1 MGFQGVGG
9 HHDPLRVLV
18 ILFFRDLLPRSRLHD
33 ALGVGDAGTHP
44 QEDGGVVF
52 LRQPEGPFREFQGL
66 LGIRGL
72 QHGDLGGDGV
82 VPGVLLVLG
91 GEHPRVVGHAD
102 HQPGLPALIGNVF
115 QQIYNIADS
124 VIVGRYVGADALAAV
139 GHAEVWLSLKPAG
152 YGELLPR
159 KRMGILHRA
168 EYASVASRADRLE
181 TPLLKA
187 NAIKMEV
194 CEIGGAFT
202 VTNSF
207 VSGGGSISNIVDG
220 TTSTSVGAPGGTVLV
235 TETFDC
241 WRTVTGIFGAVAT
254 PITRNDV
261 MCVYK
266 TNSGYGAFSL
276 PVQEGL
282 SISGLP
288 NHVVYMFMIQ
298 NIGNTD
304 VNPLN

>member
-1 MGFQGVGG
+1 MKNT
-9 HHDPLRVLV
+9 PYTLALCAAAA
-18 ILFFRDLLPRSRLHD
+18 LAAAAASADL
-33 ALGVGDAGTHP
+33 AFAY
-44 QEDGGVVF
+44 
-52 LRQPEGPFREFQGL
+52 
-66 LGIRGL
+66 
-72 QHGDLGGDGV
+72 HGK
-82 VPGVLLVLG
+82 LVLKNGQTISTKVPMMIEFRLFRNARPGETKPLWGRTAPVRFDEG
-91 GEHPRVVGHAD
+91 GTFYLELSDACGTAVDGAEHKE
-102 HQPGLPALIGNVF
+102 L
-115 QQIYNIADS
+115 
-124 VIVGRYVGADALAAV
+124 ADALAAV
-139 GHAEVWLSLKPAG
+139 GHADVWLSLKPAG

-181 TPLLKA
+181 APLLKA

-241 WRTVTGIFGAVAT
+241 WRTKTGVFGAVAT
-254 PITRNDV
+254 PIVRNDV
-261 MCVYK
+261 VCVYN

-276 PVQEGL
+276 PVREGL
-282 SISGLP
+282 SISDLP
-288 NHVVYMFMIQ
+288 NHVVYMFMVQ
-298 NIGNTD
+298 NIANSNI
-304 VNPLN
+304 NPLN

>member
-1 MGFQGVGG
+1 MKNKAYTLALCAAAALAATAASADMAFAYHGKLVPKNGQTISTKVPMMIEFRLFRNERPGETKPLWGRTAPVRFDEGG
-9 HHDPLRVLV
+9 TFYLEL
-18 ILFFRDLLPRSRLHD
+18 SD
-33 ALGVGDAGTHP
+33 ACGAAV
-44 QEDGGVVF
+44 DGA
-52 LRQPEGPFREFQGL
+52 EHKGL
-66 LGIRGL
+66 
-72 QHGDLGGDGV
+72 
-82 VPGVLLVLG
+82 
-91 GEHPRVVGHAD
+91 
-102 HQPGLPALIGNVF
+102 
-115 QQIYNIADS
+115 
-124 VIVGRYVGADALAAV
+124 ADALAAA
-139 GHAEVWLSLKPAG
+139 GSADVWLSLKPAG

-181 TPLLKA
+181 APLLKA

-282 SISGLP
+282 SISDLP

-298 NIGNTD
+298 NIGNSTI
-304 VNPLN
+304 NPLD